1 MTFTAESTFT
11 GERIEELQGI
21 ASDHMFIHGR
31 QLTDWQD
38 DLKVFVE
45 GRGCWVT
52 DIRGNRYLDMMG
64 GLWYKAAG
72 YGRRSIADAMHKQVL
87 EIETPPANSAT
98 VSQIMLSERVAELY
112 PDHEARVFFVSGGSE
127 AVETAIKLA
136 KKYHQLSGN
145 PAAYKVV
152 ARRYSYHGATAM
164 AVSLGRTPAA
174 DPCGPEMVGTLNVMN
189 WDSYRLAYDGDP
201 VDVAV
206 KCADD
211 FETAIVHAGPETVAA
226 MIAEPISAASGIH
239 VPPPE
244 YWQRLREIADKYD
257 VVLIADEVI
266 TGFGRTGR
274 YFATEN
280 FGVQPDITTVAKS
293 LTSGY
298 SPLGAAIVS
307 KRISRAFEGAGDKQ
321 FRHLITFGGHPVSA
335 AAALENLDIFER
347 ENLVGECRRNGEYL
361 FDQLQRLREHEIVGD
376 VRGGLG
382 LLAAVE
388 LVQDRATKTAFP
400 VDAGL
405 ATRLPRLIDDEG
417 IISFRAA
424 NVISVCPPLVITRD
438 EIDQVVDGLDS
449 ALTRLSGELGVG

>member
-1 MTFTAESTFT
+1 MTLTAEATFS

-21 ASDHMFIHGR
+21 AGDHLFIHGG
-31 QLTDWQD
+31 QISDWRD
-38 DLKVFVE
+38 RLKIFVKGE
-45 GRGCWVT
+45 GCWVT
-52 DIRGNRYLDMMG
+52 DIQGNRYLDMMG

-72 YGRRSIADAMHKQVL
+72 YGRRAIADAMHAQML
-87 EIETPPANSAT
+87 QIETPPANSAT
-98 VSQIMLSERVAELY
+98 VSQIELSQRVTELY
-112 PDHEARVFFVSGGSE
+112 PDHDARVYFVSGGSE
-127 AVETAIKLA
+127 AVETAIKIA
-136 KKYHQLSGN
+136 KKHQQLSGK
-145 PAAYKVV
+145 PAAYKVI
-152 ARRYSYHGATAM
+152 ARRYSYHGATAL

-174 DPCGPEMVGTLNVMN
+174 DPCGPDMVGAINVAN
-189 WDSYRLAYDGDP
+189 WDSYRMPYDGDP

-206 KCADD
+206 QCAND
-211 FETAIVHAGPETVAA
+211 FETAILHTGPETVAA

-266 TGFGRTGR
+266 TGFGRTGE
-274 YFATEN
+274 YFATDN
-280 FGVQPDITTVAKS
+280 FGIQPDITTVAKS

-307 KRISRAFEGAGDKQ
+307 KRVAQSFEGEGDKQ

-347 ENLVGECRRNGEYL
+347 EDLVGECKRNGEYL
-361 FDQLQRLREHEIVGD
+361 FGQLQRLREHQMVGD

-382 LLAAVE
+382 LLASVE
-388 LVQDRATKTAFP
+388 LVADRDSKTPFP
-400 VDAGL
+400 VDANL
-405 ATRLPRLIDDEG
+405 AKRLPRLIDDQG

-424 NVISVCPPLVITRD
+424 NVISICPPLVITRD
-438 EIDQVVDGLDS
+438 EIDHIVDGLDN
-449 ALTRLSGELGVG
+449 ALTRLGAELGVG